1 MKLIIESKQYP
12 RNDKYNKNKV
22 KFTVDGYELYINIIY
37 LEMTFE
43 ANHLRRFNAF
53 LDDSL
58 YSNVKKVFTEKYPN
72 INFEDFKKYFM
83 YKLYKYSKG
92 VGLDK
97 ECLNITPEIIK
108 NIEEA

>member
-1 MKLIIESKQYP
+1 MNLKIKSKQYQ
-12 RNDKYNKNKV
+12 RNDKEKTNIVYFSV
-22 KFTVDGYELYINIIY
+22 DDIDLKFNIVY
-37 LEMTFE
+37 LVM
-43 ANHLRRFNAF
+43 NGKRFNTF

-58 YSNVKKVFTEKYPN
+58 YSNVKKVFTEKYPD

-97 ECLNITPEIIK
+97 ECLDITPEIIK
-108 NIEEA
+108 TMEEI

>member
-1 MKLIIESKQYP
+1 MILKINSKQYQ
-12 RNDKYNKNKV
+12 RNDKEKTNIVYFSV
-22 KFTVDGYELYINIIY
+22 DDIGLKFNIVY
-37 LEMTFE
+37 LVM
-43 ANHLRRFNAF
+43 NGKRFNAF

-97 ECLNITPEIIK
+97 ECLDITPEIIK
-108 NIEEA
+108 TMEEI

>member
-1 MKLIIESKQYP
+1 MNLKINSKQYQ
-12 RNDKYNKNKV
+12 RNDKDRTNIVYFSLDNIDL
-22 KFTVDGYELYINIIY
+22 KFNIVY
-37 LEMTFE
+37 LVM
-43 ANHLRRFNAF
+43 NGKRFNAF

-58 YSNVKKVFTEKYPN
+58 YSNVEKVFTEKYPN
-72 INFEDFKKYFM
+72 ITFEDFKKYFM

>member
-1 MKLIIESKQYP
+1 MNLKIKSKQYQ
-12 RNDKYNKNKV
+12 RNDKEKTNIVYFSV
-22 KFTVDGYELYINIIY
+22 DDIDLKFNIVY
-37 LEMTFE
+37 LVM
-43 ANHLRRFNAF
+43 NGKRFNAF

-72 INFEDFKKYFM
+72 INFKDFKKYFM

-97 ECLNITPEIIK
+97 ECLDITPEIIK
-108 NIEEA
+108 TMEEI

>member
-1 MKLIIESKQYP
+1 MNLKINSKQYQ
-12 RNDKYNKNKV
+12 RNDKDRTNIVYFSIDNIDL
-22 KFTVDGYELYINIIY
+22 KFNIVY
-37 LEMTFE
+37 LVM
-43 ANHLRRFNAF
+43 NGKRFNAF

-97 ECLNITPEIIK
+97 ECLDITPEIIK
-108 NIEEA
+108 TMEEI

>member
-1 MKLIIESKQYP
+1 MILKINSKQYQ
-12 RNDKYNKNKV
+12 RNDKEKTNIVYFSV
-22 KFTVDGYELYINIIY
+22 DDIDLKFNIVY
-37 LEMTFE
+37 LVM
-43 ANHLRRFNAF
+43 NGKRFNAF